1 MQILSVAPIRERLW
15 QQISEKRQALQNTP
29 RLAILRCVEG
39 AETAAAE
46 EKIRRACRKA
56 EAEVWTAALPNYMD
70 ESLLVKAAHQ
80 VGVDPSVQGI
90 CVFCPEAYDKGRI
103 GAAIGTGKDVG
114 GFGFSDGGIY
124 PRAPWRP

>member
-46 EKIRRACRKA
+46 AQE
-56 EAEVWTAALPNYMD
+56 
-70 ESLLVKAAHQ
+70 ES
-80 VGVDPSVQGI
+80 
-90 CVFCPEAYDKGRI
+90 CC
-103 GAAIGTGKDVG
+103 
-114 GFGFSDGGIY
+114 
-124 PRAPWRP
+124 